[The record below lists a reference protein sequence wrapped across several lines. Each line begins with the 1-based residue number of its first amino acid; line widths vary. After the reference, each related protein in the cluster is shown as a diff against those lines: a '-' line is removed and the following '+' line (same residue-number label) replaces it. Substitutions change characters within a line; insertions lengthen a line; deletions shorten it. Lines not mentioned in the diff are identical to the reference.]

1 MQKRTAIAVAITSLF
16 ALILWDFGMNAT
28 DAAGARPEPEYAVA
42 TDPYLPFQNLEPVY
56 DLRPLIHDVIPAW
69 RLEKRSTQPRGRE
82 PQARGVSAGALD
94 FWFI

>member
-1 MQKRTAIAVAITSLF
+1 MQRMLLARGRNPCMPSPLIRTYHSR
-16 ALILWDFGMNAT
+16 ILNPST
-28 DAAGARPEPEYAVA
+28 
-42 TDPYLPFQNLEPVY
+42 